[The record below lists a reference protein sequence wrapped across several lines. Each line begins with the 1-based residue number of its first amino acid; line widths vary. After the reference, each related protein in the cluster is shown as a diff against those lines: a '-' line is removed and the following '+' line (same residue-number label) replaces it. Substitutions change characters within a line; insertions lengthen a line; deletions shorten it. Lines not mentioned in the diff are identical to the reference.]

1 MTDIVDSFDVDRI
14 EKRLK
19 NILAPFEPDPGFV
32 QRLKEK
38 LKKKT
43 VIYLEKNDPVFY
55 LLVVVLGVIVAILA
69 YFIAIR
75 KKD

>member
-1 MTDIVDSFDVDRI
+1 MTDITNSFELDQI

-19 NILAPFEPDPGFV
+19 NILAPVEPDPGFV

-38 LKKKT
+38 LKRKT
-43 VIYLEKNDPVFY
+43 EIYLEKKEPVFY
-55 LLVVVLGVIVAILA
+55 FLVVILGVIVAILA

-75 KKD
+75 KKE

>member
-1 MTDIVDSFDVDRI
+1 MTDTTNSFELDQI

-19 NILAPFEPDPGFV
+19 NILAPIEPDPGFV

-38 LKKKT
+38 LEKKT
-43 VIYLEKNDPVFY
+43 EIYLEKDEPVFY
-55 LLVVVLGVIVAILA
+55 FLVVILGVIVAILA